1 MKYNIKIT
9 LKTPTGGDQFIYYE
23 RYCWNDVLV
32 TLDTLEYLFGFTI
45 GSEKILDCKE
55 INIKIEEIKP
65 KIKKYN
71 EKEEGEEADE

>member
-32 TLDTLEYLFGFTI
+32 TLDTLEYLFGFAV
-45 GSEKILDCKE
+45 GSEKILDC
-55 INIKIEEIKP
+55 EEIKP